1 MDNAIYDYIKHGIT
15 IEGNPID
22 GYKVFTIP
30 TQWFHI
36 DSLHQLTPQVFEYE
50 IKVQQEYEEM
60 SSIMMSEVF
69 KEVQNEINQ
78 EILNQLR
85 GEEPNPDIVPMNTT
99 DRLYKNYLNQFKEKP
114 NWGEFSKQDY
124 DTQKMWGKIV
134 SIPGIDGGYP
144 WTEKYTK
151 EEFTNKLLFDDD
163 FYQKWGEDCCEE
175 LTYEERYKIWFG
187 NNYETGFEYT
197 PSIEPDWDNDYYE
210 PTPKRKL
217 K

>member
-1 MDNAIYDYIKHGIT
+1 MDNTIYEYIKNGIT

-36 DSLHQLTPQVFEYE
+36 DSLHQLTPQVFEEMIEEQKQRDELTSEMFKE
-50 IKVQQEYEEM
+50 I
-60 SSIMMSEVF
+60 F
-69 KEVQNEINQ
+69 KEVQNEIDQ
-78 EILNQLR
+78 DILNQLR
-85 GEEPNPDIVPMNTT
+85 GGEPNPDIIPMNTS
-99 DRLYKNYLNQFKEKP
+99 DRLYKNYGIQFNEIP

-144 WTEKYTK
+144 WTEKYTT

-163 FYQKWGEDCCEE
+163 FYQKWGKDCCEE
-175 LTYEERYKIWFG
+175 LTYEERYKLWFS
-187 NNYETGFEYT
+187 NNFETGMEYN
-197 PSIEPDWDNDYYE
+197 PEIEPDFDNDYYE
-210 PTPKRKL
+210 PTQKRKL